1 MPRKRYRPKPVGRP
15 IGRQMRADLMLPMH
29 LAVQRISQSPDREE
43 QRQAWHD
50 LMVLTETWRH
60 ACADRPDVARAI
72 DAARAALESIWD
84 RRARSWLPTGEQL
97 QVLRLA
103 VSVCD
108 DVLPYLRTDQIA
120 AGLRDMARR
129 VELVG

>member
-1 MPRKRYRPKPVGRP
+1 MPRKRYRPRPVGRP
-15 IGRQMRADLMLPMH
+15 ILRQIRTDLMLPMH
-29 LAVQRISQSPDREE
+29 LAVQRISKSPDREE

-50 LMVLTETWRH
+50 LMVLTETWRL
-60 ACADRPDVARAI
+60 ACADRKDVVKVI
-72 DAARAALESIWD
+72 DAGRVVLHSIWQ
-84 RRARSWLPTGEQL
+84 RRDRSWLPTGEQL
-97 QVLRLA
+97 QVLRLV

-129 VELVG
+129 VELV